1 MTLKEYLKSREI
13 DQIADDEEFC
23 EEEYDAIK
31 EYCCDYTLTE
41 DDAREIESRGYQR
54 YQFK

>member
-23 EEEYDAIK
+23 EEEYNAIK
-31 EYCCDYTLTE
+31 EYCCNHTLTE
-41 DDAREIESRGYQR
+41 NDAKEIESRGYQR
-54 YQFK
+54 YQFE